1 MLQLRNLIKRL
12 DYSGGWTGVV
22 PAGYGYLGGSDLPAD
37 AIRERCIKAVLKGLA
52 DRLRSEHSGRGVTCS
67 KNDLGEQAYGERAVG
82 NALSILERA
91 NIIRRIRNRDA
102 KTGMEQHATTL
113 VNPALIDLAKV
124 VARNQAQLK
133 KGKKMET
140 NIPPSVNLPIS
151 GWGSGNPHEQVLADV
166 PHANVAPR
174 GMQPLHTS
182 YGIHAPRPSAL
193 GRGGLPEKGQESGG
207 DFEVSDFSKKIPT
220 EFLKTSAARSDL
232 AAGRLERRRER
243 GQLVGVPNR
252 SNGDLRPFLWEY
264 EVLPKGEK
272 ISDLNRFDG
281 NLYDCDHTV
290 HFEARAFGNTLD
302 SFNAGAEDH
311 SSLCLTRPKGKGQL
325 PIFVQAVSQNGLGSF
340 DFQKAFSLSFFKSQ
354 GCTEV
359 AENGEQLFVKPSQ
372 NSRMVLVDDL
382 PTPAPIFGG
391 ALCIILETSS
401 QNYQHLYCF
410 DRVLTG
416 AERQHIQTRMARESG
431 GDARACGP
439 FQPHRCPGSANYKKG
454 RGQFVTRLVGTVSNI
469 NGGKPLKASKW
480 LSDFDKEEAPNSVLV
495 TALDPLSIEQP
506 EIRICINKNVGTHNE
521 SEQEWHLSIM
531 RASGLKSRGFS
542 EDKIAAN
549 LVKWLSSKA
558 APRRGSDAN
567 RYAKKTVENLQ
578 KAGYI

>member
-12 DYSGGWTGVV
+12 DYEGGWTGIV
-22 PAGYGYLGGSDLPAD
+22 PAGEGHLGGSDLPAD
-37 AIRERCIKAVLKGLA
+37 SIRDRCTKAVLKGLA
-52 DRLRSEHSGRGVTCS
+52 DRLNSERAGRGVTCS
-67 KNDLGEQAYGERAVG
+67 KVDLGEQAYSERAVG

-91 NIIRRIRNRDA
+91 NIIRRIRNRDE
-102 KTGMEQHATTL
+102 KTGMEKHATTL

-124 VARNQAQLK
+124 VAKHQAQLK
-133 KGKKMET
+133 KGKKMEPT
-140 NIPPSVNLPIS
+140 IPPSINLPIS

-193 GRGGLPEKGQESGG
+193 GRDGLSEKGQESGG

-220 EFLKTSAARSDL
+220 EFLKTSAARADL

-272 ISDLNRFDG
+272 ISDLNRLDG

-302 SFNAGAEDH
+302 SFNAGAQDH
-311 SSLCLTRPKGKGQL
+311 SALCLTRPKGKGQL
-325 PIFVQAVSQNGLGSF
+325 PIFVKEISQNGLGSF
-340 DFQKAFSLSFFKSQ
+340 DFQKAFSLSFFKSH
-354 GCTEV
+354 GCTEE
-359 AENGEQLFVKPSQ
+359 AENGEQLFVKPSA
-372 NSRMVLVDDL
+372 NSRLVLVDDL

-416 AERQHIQTRMARESG
+416 AERQHIQTRMAREFG

-439 FQPHRCPGSANYKKG
+439 FQPHRCPGSVNYKKG

-480 LSDFDKEEAPNSVLV
+480 LSDFDTTADTKSVLV
-495 TALDPLSIEQP
+495 TATEWSDIEHTELQP
-506 EIRICINKNVGTHNE
+506 RSNKTDGKQNE

-531 RASGLKSRGFS
+531 RVSGLKSRGFNAD
-542 EDKIAAN
+542 EIAAN

-567 RYAKKTVENLQ
+567 RYARKTVENLQ
-578 KAGYI
+578 KAGHI

>member
-1 MLQLRNLIKRL
+1 MGI
-12 DYSGGWTGVV
+12 V
-22 PAGYGYLGGSDLPAD
+22 PAGDGYMGGSDLPAEV
-37 AIRERCIKAVLKGLA
+37 IRERCTKAVLKGLS
-52 DRLRSEHSGRGVTCS
+52 DRLRSEHPGRGVTCS
-67 KNDLGEQAYGERAVG
+67 KVDLGEQAYSERAVG

-91 NIIRRIRNRDA
+91 NIIRRIRNRDE
-102 KTGMEQHATTL
+102 KTGMEKHATTL
-113 VNPALIDLAKV
+113 VNPVLIDLARV
-124 VARNQAQLK
+124 VSKHHAQLK
-133 KGKKMET
+133 KGKKMEP

-151 GWGSGNPHEQVLADV
+151 GWGSGNPHEQGLAEA
-166 PHANVAPR
+166 PHANSAPR

-182 YGIHAPRPSAL
+182 YCIHAPQPSGL
-193 GRGGLPEKGQESGG
+193 GGDGLIQKGQKFRGGSEI
-207 DFEVSDFSKKIPT
+207 SDFSKEIPID
-220 EFLKTSAARSDL
+220 FLKTSAARAEL
-232 AAGRLERRRER
+232 AAGRLERRRGR
-243 GQLVGVPNR
+243 GQLVGVPSR

-264 EVLPKGEK
+264 EVLPEGQK
-272 ISDLNRFDG
+272 IPAQNRFDG

-290 HFEARAFGNTLD
+290 HFEARAFSHTMD
-302 SFNAGAEDH
+302 SFNAGAQGH
-311 SSLCLTRPKGKGQL
+311 SALCLTRPKGKGQL
-325 PIFVQAVSQNGLGSF
+325 PIFVREVSQNGLGSF

-354 GCTEV
+354 GCTEE

-410 DRVLTG
+410 DRVLNG
-416 AERQHIQTRMARESG
+416 AERQHIQTRMAREFG

-439 FQPHRCPGSANYKKG
+439 FQPHRCPGSVNYKKG

-480 LSDFDKEEAPNSVLV
+480 LSDFDKEKAPNSVLV
-495 TALDPLSIEQP
+495 TALDPSNIDQP
-506 EIRICINKNVGTHNE
+506 ELQICINKTVGTQNE

-542 EDKIAAN
+542 EDEIAAN

-558 APRRGSDAN
+558 APRRGGDAN

-578 KAGYI
+578 KAGHI